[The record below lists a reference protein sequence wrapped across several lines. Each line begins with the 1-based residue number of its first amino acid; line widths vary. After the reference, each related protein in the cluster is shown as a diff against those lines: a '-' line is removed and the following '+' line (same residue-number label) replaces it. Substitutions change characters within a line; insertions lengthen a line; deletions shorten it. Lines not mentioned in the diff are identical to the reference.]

1 MNKKYKEIFEKLK
14 MDKIIESEHE
24 AGLYRQVYE
33 NLIDYLENNGKTT
46 FQEVIKYV
54 NGSDRRTLRMLD
66 QLVNL
71 EVLKF
76 EYPFFTLVSSD
87 VTKPHLTPDA
97 VRCPRCD
104 SKMLNIEEGKLKHI
118 TEIMEKIYKKRFT
131 PTFVFDQ
138 RPVNYKTSVRRAG
151 YMVLRGDIRDK
162 RIAVLGDDDLT
173 SIAIG
178 LTALPK
184 EIVVFDIDKRV
195 IDYVDELS
203 TKYNIKSIK
212 AVCCDL
218 AKGVSEE
225 YRKHFDLFTTDPTPT
240 SKPFTVFTN
249 IGMELLKDEP
259 GMIGYA
265 SIYPSCKLKDISIQ
279 KILTSMGL
287 MITDLIPYWTQYE
300 YIKHTYSES
309 DLELEKKYAAD
320 QSKISFFEYLLR
332 FETTEESK
340 ILDVDYQLKDI
351 IGTAT
356 ERVLANPSKD
366 PTLGAETK
374 NRKYVEEA
382 AEYLKKEISNE

>member
-1 MNKKYKEIFEKLK
+1 MNKKYEEIFEKLE
-14 MDKIIESEHE
+14 MGKIIESEHE
-24 AGLYRQVYE
+24 ADLYKQVYE
-33 NLIDYLENNGKTT
+33 NLLDYLENNEKAT

-76 EYPFFTLVSSD
+76 KYPFFTLVSSD
-87 VTKPHLTPDA
+87 VTKTRLTPDA

-104 SKMLNIEEGKLKHI
+104 SKMLNLGGELKHV
-118 TEIMEKIYKKRFT
+118 TEIMEKIYEERFT

-162 RIAVLGDDDLT
+162 RVAVLGDDDLT

-178 LTALPK
+178 LTGLPK

-195 IDYVDELS
+195 IDYIDELS
-203 TKYNIKSIK
+203 TKYNIKNIK

-218 AKGVSEE
+218 TKGIPEK
-225 YRKHFDLFTTDPTPT
+225 YRKYFDLFTTDPTPT

-249 IGMELLKDEP
+249 MGIELLKNEP
-259 GMIGYA
+259 RMVGYA

-287 MITDLIPYWTQYE
+287 MITDIIPYWTQYE
-300 YIKHTYSES
+300 YIKHTYSEN
-309 DLELEKKYAAD
+309 DLELERKYAAD
-320 QSKISFFEYLLR
+320 QSKLSFFEYLLR

-356 ERVLANPSKD
+356 ERVLADPSKD
-366 PTLGAETK
+366 PTLGTETK
-374 NRKYVEEA
+374 DRKYVEEA
-382 AEYLKKEISNE
+382 AKYLKKEISNG

>member
-1 MNKKYKEIFEKLK
+1 MNKKYESIFKKLE

-24 AGLYRQVYE
+24 AGLYKQVYE
-33 NLIDYLENNGKTT
+33 NLIDYLENNGKAT

-66 QLVNL
+66 QLVNM

-76 EYPFFTLVSSD
+76 EYPFFTLISSD
-87 VTKPHLTPDA
+87 VTKTRLTPNA
-97 VRCPRCD
+97 VRCPMCD
-104 SKMLNIEEGKLKHI
+104 SKMLNLESELKHI
-118 TEIMEKIYKKRFT
+118 TEIMKKIYEERFT

-173 SIAIG
+173 SITIG
-178 LTALPK
+178 LTELPK

-195 IDYVDELS
+195 IDYIDELS
-203 TKYNIKSIK
+203 TKYGIKNIK

-218 AKGVSEE
+218 TKDIPKE
-225 YRKHFDLFTTDPTPT
+225 YREYFDLFTTDPTPT

-249 IGMELLKDEP
+249 MGMELLKNEP

-265 SIYPSCKLKDISIQ
+265 SIYPSCKLKDVSIQ

-300 YIKHTYSES
+300 YIKHTYNES
-309 DLELEKKYAAD
+309 DLELEKRYAAD

-340 ILDVDYQLKDI
+340 TLDIDYQLKDI

-356 ERVLANPSKD
+356 ERVLADPSKD
-366 PTLGAETK
+366 PTLGIETK
-374 NRKYVEEA
+374 NRECVEEA
-382 AEYLKKEISNE
+382 AEYLREEISNG